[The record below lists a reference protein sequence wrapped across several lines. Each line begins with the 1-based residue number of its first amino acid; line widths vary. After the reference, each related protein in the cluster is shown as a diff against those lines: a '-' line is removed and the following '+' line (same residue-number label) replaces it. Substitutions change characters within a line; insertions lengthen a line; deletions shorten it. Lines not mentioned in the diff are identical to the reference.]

1 MRSIRRVGVLAAAGV
16 LLTAA
21 ATGPAG
27 AQTPASY
34 TGSASG
40 YALKLALGTQNLTAG
55 ASSATATSAGTGEAT
70 GAGVLSPAQASTIAT
85 AKNPPGETKPEVCG
99 DSALN
104 AIETAL
110 RDVVKLG
117 LGCGSASATGTGA
130 ESIASATGKVAA
142 LDVSLANAIDALPI
156 ATQIEGAVNQIDGG
170 VTTICNTVPP
180 LPGTIPLPD
189 PCDTVDTT
197 VSALLSAIQAGNLLT
212 TELGSSVSGVSVAG
226 ASVTSESTA
235 SGAVIKIVPTPTIN
249 GVALGEP
256 LATITI
262 ARANAKVVCD
272 LNSGNATPSFDPA
285 LIRIKLGGPLAAL
298 LPAAADPIP
307 AVALPAQVAAIIGGN
322 IDPTISYKA
331 GEFTVTPGAS
341 LVLFPGTPIETEI
354 VAGAGSSKV
363 NPDRSATATADGVK
377 VHALKNIPAAAAPL
391 AGGLLLNL
399 AHAEAAGGCVAATAA
414 PAPTPVETPRELPRT
429 GGDTPWLPIAGLA
442 GLAVAVVTRRVT
454 ARS

>member
-1 MRSIRRVGVLAAAGV
+1 MRSIRRVGVLAAAGI

-21 ATGPAG
+21 ATGSAG

-40 YALKLALGTQNLTAG
+40 YALKLALGSQNLTAG
-55 ASSATATSAGTGEAT
+55 SSAATATSTGSGEAT

-104 AIETAL
+104 AVETAL
-110 RDVVKLG
+110 RDIVKLG
-117 LGCGSASATGTGA
+117 LGCGSASATGAGA
-130 ESIASATGKVAA
+130 ESVATATGKVAA

-156 ATQIEGAVNQIDGG
+156 ATQVEGVVNQIDGG
-170 VTTICNTVPP
+170 VTTICAAVPP
-180 LPGTIPLPD
+180 LPGSIPLPD

-197 VSALLSAIQAGNLLT
+197 VSALLSAIQAGNLVS
-212 TELGSSVSGVSVAG
+212 TEIGTSVSGLSVSG

-235 SGAVIKIVPTPTIN
+235 AGAVIKIVPTPTIN

-256 LATITI
+256 LATITV

-272 LNSGNATPSFDPA
+272 LNSGNAVPSFDPA
-285 LIRIKLGGPLAAL
+285 LIRIKLGSALAAL
-298 LPAAADPIP
+298 LPAATDPIP
-307 AVALPAQVAAIIGGN
+307 AVSLPPQVAAIIGGN

-331 GEFTVTPGAS
+331 GELTVTPGAQ

-354 VAGAGSSKV
+354 VAGAGTSKV
-363 NPDRSATATADGVK
+363 NPDRSATASADGVK
-377 VHALKNIPAAAAPL
+377 VHALKNIGTAAAPL

-399 AHAEAAGGCVAATAA
+399 AHAEAAGACVAATV
-414 PAPTPVETPRELPRT
+414 TPPVVETPRELPRT
-429 GGDTPWLPIAGLA
+429 GGTPWLPAAGVA
-442 GLAVAVVTRRVT
+442 ALAVAVVTRRAL
-454 ARS
+454 ARSH